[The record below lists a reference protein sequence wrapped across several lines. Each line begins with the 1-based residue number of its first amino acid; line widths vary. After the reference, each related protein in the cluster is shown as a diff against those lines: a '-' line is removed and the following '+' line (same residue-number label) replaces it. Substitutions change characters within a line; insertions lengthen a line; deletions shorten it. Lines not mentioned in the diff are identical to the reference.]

1 MLAPADAESIK
12 ALAKLQKAKY
22 VCPLDCILQ
31 VDKLPFK
38 ITIKMMAAIA
48 KEAIRASSYEN
59 ASKVIKEHYKVD
71 INTATV
77 RLVTDYVGTVVY
89 DDDNRR
95 AAEAKAALSVPF
107 DRRRKRRR
115 KTDDTLFLE
124 MDGSMVNTRVQNNGT
139 SWAECKIGLAF
150 HSSDR
155 HVWRNEAGEIR
166 SQILKKR
173 IVGYIGNYH
182 VFKYHLLAIARD
194 YSYQCCSQIV
204 VISDGAPWIQKIVE
218 ELFPEAVH
226 ILDLY
231 HVKEHIHA
239 FGKWIAKDEAQAT
252 EWIAKITE
260 MIEESKT
267 EDVLKIL
274 EPYKDAKC
282 PANVLNLHT
291 YIGNHK
297 KCMDYKAYREANIYV
312 GSGAIESANK
322 YTMQNRM
329 KLQGMRWNPAT
340 AQGVLSLKSRL
351 ESDRW
356 HEIEPLLHA
365 HFNSI

>member
-1 MLAPADAESIK
+1 MLAPTDVESK
-12 ALAKLQKAKY
+12 AALAKIQKAKY
-22 VCPLDCILQ
+22 VCPLDCFLR

-38 ITIKMMAAIA
+38 ITIKMMAVIA

-59 ASKVIKEHYKVD
+59 AARVVLEHYNVD
-71 INTATV
+71 INTATI
-77 RLVTDYVGTVVY
+77 RLVTDYVGAVVY
-89 DDDNRR
+89 ADDKHR
-95 AAEAKAALSVPF
+95 AEEAENALMIPF

-115 KTDDTLFLE
+115 KYDDTLFLE
-124 MDGSMVNTRVQNNGT
+124 MDGSMVNTRVKNNGT

-150 HSSDR
+150 HSKDR

-204 VISDGAPWIQKIVE
+204 VISDGASWIQKIVE
-218 ELFPEAVH
+218 ELFPGAVH

-231 HVKEHIHA
+231 HVKEHVYE
-239 FGKWIAKDEAQAT
+239 FGKWIFKDETQAA
-252 EWIAKITE
+252 EWISRIIE
-260 MIEESKT
+260 MIEDSKT
-267 EDVLKIL
+267 EEVLKIL
-274 EPYKDAKC
+274 ESYKDVKC
-282 PANVLNLHT
+282 PVNVLNLYT
-291 YIGNHK
+291 YIENHMH
-297 KCMDYKAYREANIYV
+297 CMDYKAYRKANIYV

-329 KLQGMRWNPAT
+329 KLQGMRWNLDT

-351 ESDRW
+351 ESGCW
-356 HEIEPLLHA
+356 HEIESLLQA
-365 HFNSI
+365 HFESM